1 MDMKHLRKQ
10 CEVRLQTLSIPHPFD
25 LDVFVAGVAARRS
38 RPLMRHAVPLRGEV
52 FGFWAEMPDEDLI
65 VYEERTAPFH
75 QRHIILHEVSHIL
88 CGHRGVPL
96 PHATPVGD
104 LTLAEFRA
112 RYRCRQQYTSEEECE
127 AEVLATLIDER
138 AYRLQA
144 GTAGGGPHSLHALR
158 LLDSLEGMSHE

>member
-1 MDMKHLRKQ
+1 MKNLRKR
-10 CEVRLQTLSIPHPFD
+10 CEARLHTLAIPAPFN

-38 RPLMRHAVPLRGEV
+38 RPIVRHALPLWGEV

-75 QRHIILHEVSHIL
+75 QRHIILHEICHIL
-88 CGHRGVPL
+88 CGHRGIPI
-96 PHATPVGD
+96 PRATPVGD

-112 RYRCRQQYTSEEECE
+112 RYRCRQQYTSEEERE
-127 AEVLATLIDER
+127 AEILATLIDER

-144 GTAGGGPHSLHALR
+144 GTAGSDPHAAHALR